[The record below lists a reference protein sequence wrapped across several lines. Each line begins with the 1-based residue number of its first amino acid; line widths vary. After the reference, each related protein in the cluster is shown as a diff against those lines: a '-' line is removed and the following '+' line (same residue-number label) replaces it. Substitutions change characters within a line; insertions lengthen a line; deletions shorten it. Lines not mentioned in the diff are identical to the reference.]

1 MGCGSCSTGRGC
13 STVENGVPSGC
24 KSNGSCGSG
33 GCNKLNV
40 FDWLANMELP
50 NGQKPFDLVE
60 VRFKN
65 SRKEFFR
72 NVNDLPLQMGEVIA
86 VEGSPGHDIGTVSLS
101 GELVK
106 TQLIRKNIKAEDPA
120 IKKVYRKA
128 RPADVEKW
136 QEAQALEQDT
146 MMRARKIASDM
157 GLHMKISD
165 VEYQGDK
172 TKAIFFYTAEERVD
186 FRELIK
192 VLAEQFRVRIEM
204 RQIGSRQEAARL
216 GGIGSCGRELCCSTW
231 LSDFR
236 SVTTSAARYQQL
248 SLNPLKLAGQCG
260 KLKCCLNY
268 ELDSYLDALKE
279 FPEPTDIET
288 VRGRARHQKTDIFKG
303 VMFFTFADEP
313 DQFLPVPARRVKEII
328 EMNKRGEKPD
338 ELGVLKTQKEIEEVD
353 EPDFENV
360 VGQDS
365 LTRFDQAKRKKKKK
379 NKKAPASAGSPGTT
393 GTQQT
398 GAQQRSPQRPQGP
411 RPNNAEKASPGKPP
425 VRNPNANRQQ
435 PNARPNPNQQNK
447 PSANPNQKP
456 NPNPNQPGVNPNQN
470 KQGVNPN
477 PNQQNKPVQNP
488 NQNPNQNQ
496 NRNRPPRRN
505 NNPRPPQGP
514 PQHTPPPHT
523 TPPPTI

>member
-1 MGCGSCSTGRGC
+1 
-13 STVENGVPSGC
+13 
-24 KSNGSCGSG
+24 
-33 GCNKLNV
+33 
-40 FDWLANMELP
+40 MELP

-106 TQLIRKNIKAEDPA
+106 TQLIRKNIKVDDPA

-128 RPADVEKW
+128 RPVDVEKW

-268 ELDSYLDALKE
+268 ELDAYLDALKE

-328 EMNKRGEKPD
+328 EMNKRGEKPE

-353 EPDFENV
+353 APDFENV

-365 LTRFDQAKRKKKKK
+365 LTRFDQSKRKKKKK
-379 NKKAPASAGSPGTT
+379 KKGPGQSNAGPNA
-393 GTQQT
+393 QQT
-398 GAQQRSPQRPQGP
+398 GQQQRSPQQRPQQP
-411 RPNNAEKASPGKPP
+411 
-425 VRNPNANRQQ
+425 RNPNVNRQQ
-435 PNARPNPNQQNK
+435 PNPRPNPNQQSK

-456 NPNPNQPGVNPNQN
+456 NPNQRPQNKPGANPNPNQ
-470 KQGVNPN
+470 KQN
-477 PNQQNKPVQNP
+477 PNQQNKPAGNPSDTNRNQKPNP
-488 NQNPNQNQ
+488 NQQ

-505 NNPRPPQGP
+505 NNGPNPPPPQA
-514 PQHTPPPHT
+514 PPHN
-523 TPPPTI
+523 TPPPTV